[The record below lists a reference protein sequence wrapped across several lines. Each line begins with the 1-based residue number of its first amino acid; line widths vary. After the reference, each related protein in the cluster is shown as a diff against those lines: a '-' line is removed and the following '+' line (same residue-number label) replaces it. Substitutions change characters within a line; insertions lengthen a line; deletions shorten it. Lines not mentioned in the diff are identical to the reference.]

1 MKRLAVI
8 VAALLA
14 VAACKPKDS
23 GTTTTDSTS
32 TTTTT
37 PAMTPAP
44 ADTGM
49 KKDTSMKMNMDTGMK
64 GAAPAM
70 KDSTTTTKKTK
81 KS

>member
-8 VAALLA
+8 AALLA
-14 VAACKPKDS
+14 VAACKPKDTGS
-23 GTTTTDSTS
+23 TTTDSTS

-64 GAAPAM
+64 APAM

>member
-8 VAALLA
+8 AALLA
-14 VAACKPKDS
+14 VAACKPKDTGS
-23 GTTTTDSTS
+23 TMTDSTS
-32 TTTTT
+32 TTTT

-64 GAAPAM
+64 APAM
-70 KDSTTTTKKTK
+70 KD
-81 KS
+81 

>member
-8 VAALLA
+8 AALLA
-14 VAACKPKDS
+14 VAACKPKDTGS
-23 GTTTTDSTS
+23 TTTDSTS

-49 KKDTSMKMNMDTGMK
+49 KKDTSMKMNM
-64 GAAPAM
+64 GAMNVTSMSMVSATC
-70 KDSTTTTKKTK
+70 K
-81 KS
+81 